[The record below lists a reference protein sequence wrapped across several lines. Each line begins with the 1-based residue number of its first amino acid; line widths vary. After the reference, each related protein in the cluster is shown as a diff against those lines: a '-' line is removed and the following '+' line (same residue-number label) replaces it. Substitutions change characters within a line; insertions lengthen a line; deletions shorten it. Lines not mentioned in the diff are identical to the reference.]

1 LKIQFENEEEACF
14 WVMGL
19 GARVEVLEPE
29 ALREKVIAE
38 LGAAIER
45 ARTRAAASPAAEF

>member
-19 GARVEVLEPE
+19 GARVEVIEPE

-38 LGAAIER
+38 LGAAVER
-45 ARTRAAASPAAEF
+45 SRTRSAAPPIAGS